1 MALTDNR
8 NSVTISM
15 PKKYRDLPLSFLKHP
30 GTGDVRPIN
39 DIDAVK
45 QSVKNLILTNFGD
58 RPFQSKIGSNVT
70 SLLFELVSPFTV
82 EALRRNIET
91 TLREQEPRVNGV
103 IVNIFDDSDRNA
115 YVVHLNYNVVSLNVN
130 VETSFFLRRL
140 R

>member
-70 SLLFELVSPFTV
+70 SLLFELVSPFTI

-103 IVNIFDDSDRNA
+103 IVNVFDNSDRNA
-115 YVVHLNYNVVSLNVN
+115 YVIHLNYNVVSLNVN
-130 VETSFFLRRL
+130 VETGECTYV
-140 R
+140 

>member
-45 QSVKNLILTNFGD
+45 QSVKNLILTNFGE

-115 YVVHLNYNVVSLNVN
+115 YIVHLNYNVVSLNVN

>member
-58 RPFQSKIGSNVT
+58 RPFQSKIGSNVS

-103 IVNIFDDSDRNA
+103 IVNVFDDSDRNA
-115 YVVHLNYNVVSLNVN
+115 YIVKLNYNIVSLNVN

>member
-8 NSVTISM
+8 NSVTVSM

-30 GTGDVRPIN
+30 GTGDVRPVN

-103 IVNIFDDSDRNA
+103 IVNVFDESDRNA
-115 YVVHLNYNVVSLNVN
+115 YVIHLNYNIVSLNIN
-130 VETSFFLRRL
+130 VESSFFLRRL

>member
-8 NSVTISM
+8 NSVTVSM

-70 SLLFELVSPFTV
+70 FLLFELVSPFTT
-82 EALRRNIET
+82 EAIRRNIET

-103 IVNIFDDSDRNA
+103 IVNVFDASDSNG
-115 YVVHLNYNVVSLNVN
+115 YVVHLNYNIVSLNIN

>member
-8 NSVTISM
+8 NSITVSM
-15 PKKYRDLPLSFLKHP
+15 PRKYRDLPLSFLKHP

-45 QSVKNLILTNFGD
+45 QSVKNLILTNFGE

-103 IVNIFDDSDRNA
+103 IVNIFDDADRNA
-115 YVVHLNYNVVSLNVN
+115 YIVKLNYNVVSLNVN

>member
-1 MALTDNR
+1 
-8 NSVTISM
+8 M

-58 RPFQSKIGSNVT
+58 RPFQSKIGSNVS

-103 IVNIFDDSDRNA
+103 IVNVFDDSDRNA
-115 YVVHLNYNVVSLNVN
+115 YIVKLNYNIVSLNVN

>member
-115 YVVHLNYNVVSLNVN
+115 YIVHLNYNVVSLNVN

>member
-70 SLLFELVSPFTV
+70 SLLFELVSPFTI

-103 IVNIFDDSDRNA
+103 IVNVFDNSDRNA
-115 YVVHLNYNVVSLNVN
+115 YVIHLNYNVVSLNVN